1 MMPKISTAIPGPNK
15 RNNIAGQLKYKRTY
29 ICLTDMAK
37 DAGKSIQDDGLLTT
51 IQKYA
56 EAYALQSGLA
66 LKTCLQIVQGTP
78 RIEEQIWALVPIAE
92 EFGRSLGLIY
102 PAMLRCGQLCLS
114 IYE

>member
-1 MMPKISTAIPGPNK
+1 MPKISTAIPGPNK
-15 RNNIAGQLKYKRTY
+15 RNNIAGQLKYKRAY